1 MRGIRTLVWSIAA
14 LSAVGGALLWVL
26 PPNTSAVALSP
37 AIAPG
42 GIALPQ
48 AAIDTLS
55 AMEIALANVFDATRT
70 PPTRRYLPPEFGT
83 DSAAGMV
90 EGSSPDAG
98 SMSGQSDGLPRLYG
112 TVLLPTG
119 SKALLHLESSDLG
132 PRLYSV
138 GDRAAGYRIISIS
151 PRSVV
156 LAASQGRL
164 TLRLDN
170 EEMRP

>member
-1 MRGIRTLVWSIAA
+1 MRGIRTMAWSIAT
-14 LSAVGGALLWVL
+14 LSVVSGALLWIL
-26 PPNTSAVALSP
+26 PADTSTPALSP
-37 AIAPG
+37 AVRADG
-42 GIALPQ
+42 TELPR

-55 AMEIALANVFDATRT
+55 AMEIAMANVFDAART
-70 PPTRRYLPPEFGT
+70 PPSRRYLPPEFGV

-90 EGSSPDAG
+90 DGTDPEPG
-98 SMSGQSDGLPRLYG
+98 SMAVEGGELPRLYG
-112 TVLLPTG
+112 TVLLSSG
-119 SKALLHLESSDLG
+119 SKALLHLDASDFG

-138 GDRAAGYRIISIS
+138 GERDGGYRVISIS

-156 LAASQGRL
+156 LAASQGRV